1 MKFTVNSSDLQ
12 RVLSKIGGVIP
23 SKSTM
28 PMLENMLF
36 DVINDR
42 LTVTATDLEI
52 SLTAW
57 LEVKGY
63 EDGRIAI
70 PAKRLIDTV
79 RALADSPMT
88 IFAEPTTHKVTIT
101 TSNGQYGLT
110 GESAKEFP
118 PAPEFQSTT
127 EFTMESVTLRR
138 IIHQTA
144 FAVSTDELRPAMMG
158 VLLQAKGS
166 ELRVVSTDGHRLVKL
181 ALNIPQGASLKRD
194 IIVPAKALHLV
205 GRSLEGGNSTI
216 SISDTHVKFG
226 FDSTVLVSRLIDETY
241 PNYDS
246 VIPRDNDKTMTVN
259 RNAILASL
267 RRVALYASATTHQV
281 RFAADGSALTIMAQD
296 IDFGGE
302 AKETIEC
309 EYIGDRL
316 EIGFN
321 SNYIVDILSHLESDQ
336 ASFKFS
342 TPTRAGVIAP
352 AAPHQGED
360 VLMLVMPVRLNA

>member
-12 RVLSKIGGVIP
+12 RVLTKIGGVIP

-36 DVINDR
+36 DLVNNK
-42 LTVTATDLEI
+42 LTITATDLEI

-57 LEVKGY
+57 VEVKSS
-63 EDGRIAI
+63 EDGRVTV

-79 RALADSPMT
+79 RSLGEVPITFSTDS
-88 IFAEPTTHKVTIT
+88 TTHKVSIT
-101 TSNGQYGLT
+101 TGNGQYGLT

-118 PAPEFQSTT
+118 PTPDLQAST
-127 EFTMESVTLRR
+127 ELTMESNILRR

-158 VLLQAKGS
+158 VLLQSKGS
-166 ELRVVSTDGHRLVKL
+166 ELRAVSTDGHRLVKL
-181 ALNIPQGASLKRD
+181 TLKAPQGTALKRD
-194 IIVPAKALHLV
+194 IIIPAKAFNLV
-205 GRSLEGGNSTI
+205 GRSLEAGKTTI
-216 SISDTHVKFG
+216 SIGDTHVKFS
-226 FDSTVLVSRLIDETY
+226 FDATILISRLIDETY
-241 PNYDS
+241 PNYES
-246 VIPRDNDKTMTVN
+246 VIPRDNDKTMTVK
-259 RNAILASL
+259 RDAILSSL
-267 RRVALYASATTHQV
+267 RRVSLYASATTHQV
-281 RFAADGSALTIMAQD
+281 RFAADSGALTIMAQD
-296 IDFGGE
+296 LDFGGE

-309 EYIGDRL
+309 EYAGDRL

-321 SNYIVDILSHLESDQ
+321 SSYILDILSHLESEQ

-342 TPTRAGVIAP
+342 TPTRAGLIAP
-352 AAPHQGED
+352 ATPQQGED